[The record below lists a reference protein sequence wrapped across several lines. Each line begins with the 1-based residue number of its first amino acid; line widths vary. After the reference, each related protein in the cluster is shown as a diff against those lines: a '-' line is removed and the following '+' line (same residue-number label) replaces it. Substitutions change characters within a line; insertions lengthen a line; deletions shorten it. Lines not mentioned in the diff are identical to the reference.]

1 MATMKMPFIS
11 STYISEYDADCNF
24 SNLTYMEI
32 GNFHLCNSYLKS
44 YLSIA
49 ILEISF
55 LPILDI
61 KNLNSAKLIL
71 NMDQNNS
78 NLKNISFQIGLITS
92 PFNIETLCWNS
103 ELSIKKTNHCYS
115 FEYNSKYLEVNLTDL
130 ITDIL
135 HENIPVYGI
144 ALIPYSSTCIFKV
157 CSCYSNCPPYICID
171 YNPCNSNC
179 ICPPG
184 PQGPTGA
191 TGPQGPQGIQG
202 IQGEIGPTG
211 PQGDIGPQGP
221 EGRIGPTGPQG
232 PQGLQGIQGRI
243 GPTGPQGPQ
252 GDIGLTGLQG
262 PKGDTGNPGPQGR
275 QGIQGIQGE
284 VGPQGPQGPTGPQG
298 PQGLQGEK
306 GDTGPQGIQGIQ
318 GIQGEIGPQGPT
330 GATGPQGPQGPQGD
344 IGPQGPQGE
353 KGDPGIQ
360 GEIGPTG
367 PQGLQGIRGEVGPT
381 GATGPQGLQGIQGET
396 GPTGATGPQGPQG
409 EKGDPGI
416 QGEIGPQGPAGP
428 QGDTGLQGAQ
438 GLQGRIGPTGPQG
451 PQGIQGIQGVA
462 GATGAT
468 GPQGLQGIQGE
479 TGPTGA
485 TGPQNITQP
494 FANYIVNA
502 VSPTGTPIPPFTAIT
517 QWTQPYYN
525 SSSITFNALTGYFTV
540 ANAGVYLIISSVSV
554 KPGTGDSLSRYSFSI
569 DFNSTNPFIPS
580 LDLAGLTTSDTS
592 GGVLSGSIVTQL
604 SANSQFRILNITS
617 STVYIV
623 NGSTSGSA
631 ANLSIVRIA
640 DAQEL

>member
-221 EGRIGPTGPQG
+221 QGPEGRIGPTGPQG

-367 PQGLQGIRGEVGPT
+367 PQG
-381 GATGPQGLQGIQGET
+381 PQVLQGIQGET

-409 EKGDPGI
+409 I
-416 QGEIGPQGPAGP
+416 QGE
-428 QGDTGLQGAQ
+428 
-438 GLQGRIGPTGPQG
+438 TGP
-451 PQGIQGIQGVA
+451 
-462 GATGAT
+462 TGAT

-604 SANSQFRILNITS
+604 SANSQFRILSITS

>member
-157 CSCYSNCPPYICID
+157 CSCCSNCPPYICID

-211 PQGDIGPQGP
+211 PQGDIGPQGPQGP

-360 GEIGPTG
+360 GEIGP
-367 PQGLQGIRGEVGPT
+367 
-381 GATGPQGLQGIQGET
+381 
-396 GPTGATGPQGPQG
+396 
-409 EKGDPGI
+409 
-416 QGEIGPQGPAGP
+416 QGPAGP

-462 GATGAT
+462 GATGATGPQGPQGIQGETGPTGAT

>member
-221 EGRIGPTGPQG
+221 QGPEGRIGPTGPQG

-284 VGPQGPQGPTGPQG
+284 VGPQGPQG
-298 PQGLQGEK
+298 
-306 GDTGPQGIQGIQ
+306 
-318 GIQGEIGPQGPT
+318 
-330 GATGPQGPQGPQGD
+330 D

-353 KGDPGIQ
+353 KGDP
-360 GEIGPTG
+360 
-367 PQGLQGIRGEVGPT
+367 
-381 GATGPQGLQGIQGET
+381 
-396 GPTGATGPQGPQG
+396 
-409 EKGDPGI
+409 
-416 QGEIGPQGPAGP
+416 
-428 QGDTGLQGAQ
+428 
-438 GLQGRIGPTGPQG
+438 
-451 PQGIQGIQGVA
+451 
-462 GATGAT
+462 
-468 GPQGLQGIQGE
+468 GIQGE

-604 SANSQFRILNITS
+604 SANSQFRILSITS

>member
-115 FEYNSKYLEVNLTDL
+115 FEYNSKYLEVNLTNL

-211 PQGDIGPQGP
+211 PQGDIGPQGPQGP

-344 IGPQGPQGE
+344 I
-353 KGDPGIQ
+353 
-360 GEIGPTG
+360 
-367 PQGLQGIRGEVGPT
+367 
-381 GATGPQGLQGIQGET
+381 
-396 GPTGATGPQGPQG
+396 GPQGPQG

>member
-24 SNLTYMEI
+24 NNLTYMEI
-32 GNFHLCNSYLKS
+32 GNFRLSKSHLKS

-55 LPILDI
+55 LSILDI

-71 NMDQNNS
+71 NMNQNNS
-78 NLKNISFQIGLITS
+78 NLKNISFQIGVITN

-115 FEYNSKYLEVNLTDL
+115 FEYNSKCLEVNLTDL

-157 CSCYSNCPPYICID
+157 CSCCSNCPPYICIE
-171 YNPCNSNC
+171 YNPCDSNC

-202 IQGEIGPTG
+202 IQGEVGPTG
-211 PQGDIGPQGP
+211 PQGDI
-221 EGRIGPTGPQG
+221 
-232 PQGLQGIQGRI
+232 
-243 GPTGPQGPQ
+243 
-252 GDIGLTGLQG
+252 
-262 PKGDTGNPGPQGR
+262 
-275 QGIQGIQGE
+275 
-284 VGPQGPQGPTGPQG
+284 
-298 PQGLQGEK
+298 
-306 GDTGPQGIQGIQ
+306 
-318 GIQGEIGPQGPT
+318 
-330 GATGPQGPQGPQGD
+330 
-344 IGPQGPQGE
+344 
-353 KGDPGIQ
+353 
-360 GEIGPTG
+360 
-367 PQGLQGIRGEVGPT
+367 
-381 GATGPQGLQGIQGET
+381 
-396 GPTGATGPQGPQG
+396 GPQGPQG

-462 GATGAT
+462 GATGATGPQGLQGIRGEVGPTGAT

>member
-221 EGRIGPTGPQG
+221 QGPEGRIGPTGPQG

-284 VGPQGPQGPTGPQG
+284 VGPQGPQGPTGS
-298 PQGLQGEK
+298 
-306 GDTGPQGIQGIQ
+306 
-318 GIQGEIGPQGPT
+318 
-330 GATGPQGPQGPQGD
+330 
-344 IGPQGPQGE
+344 QGPQGE

-360 GEIGPTG
+360 GETG
-367 PQGLQGIRGEVGPT
+367 P
-381 GATGPQGLQGIQGET
+381 
-396 GPTGATGPQGPQG
+396 
-409 EKGDPGI
+409 
-416 QGEIGPQGPAGP
+416 
-428 QGDTGLQGAQ
+428 
-438 GLQGRIGPTGPQG
+438 
-451 PQGIQGIQGVA
+451 
-462 GATGAT
+462 TGAT

>member
-78 NLKNISFQIGLITS
+78 NLKNISFQIGVITN

-221 EGRIGPTGPQG
+221 QGPEGRIGPTGPQG

-284 VGPQGPQGPTGPQG
+284 VGPQGPQG
-298 PQGLQGEK
+298 
-306 GDTGPQGIQGIQ
+306 
-318 GIQGEIGPQGPT
+318 
-330 GATGPQGPQGPQGD
+330 D
-344 IGPQGPQGE
+344 I
-353 KGDPGIQ
+353 
-360 GEIGPTG
+360 
-367 PQGLQGIRGEVGPT
+367 
-381 GATGPQGLQGIQGET
+381 
-396 GPTGATGPQGPQG
+396 GPQGPQG

-451 PQGIQGIQGVA
+451 LQGLQGIRGEVGP
-462 GATGAT
+462 TGAT

>member
-298 PQGLQGEK
+298 LQGEK

-318 GIQGEIGPQGPT
+318 GEIGPQ
-330 GATGPQGPQGPQGD
+330 
-344 IGPQGPQGE
+344 
-353 KGDPGIQ
+353 
-360 GEIGPTG
+360 
-367 PQGLQGIRGEVGPT
+367 GPT

-409 EKGDPGI
+409 I
-416 QGEIGPQGPAGP
+416 QGE
-428 QGDTGLQGAQ
+428 
-438 GLQGRIGPTGPQG
+438 TGP
-451 PQGIQGIQGVA
+451 
-462 GATGAT
+462 TGAT

-604 SANSQFRILNITS
+604 SANSQFRILSITS

>member
-115 FEYNSKYLEVNLTDL
+115 FEYNSKYLEVNLTNL

-221 EGRIGPTGPQG
+221 QG
-232 PQGLQGIQGRI
+232 PEGRI

-298 PQGLQGEK
+298 LQGEK

-344 IGPQGPQGE
+344 I
-353 KGDPGIQ
+353 
-360 GEIGPTG
+360 
-367 PQGLQGIRGEVGPT
+367 
-381 GATGPQGLQGIQGET
+381 
-396 GPTGATGPQGPQG
+396 GPQGPQG

-468 GPQGLQGIQGE
+468 GPQGLQGIRGEVGPTGATGPQGLQGIQGETGPTGATGPQGPQGIQGE

>member
-135 HENIPVYGI
+135 HENIPIYGI

-157 CSCYSNCPPYICID
+157 CSCYSNCPPYICIE
-171 YNPCNSNC
+171 YNPCDSNC

-202 IQGEIGPTG
+202 IQGEVGPTG
-211 PQGDIGPQGP
+211 PQGDIGPTGPQGP

-232 PQGLQGIQGRI
+232 PTGATGPQGAI
-243 GPTGPQGPQ
+243 GPEGPQGPQ

-262 PKGDTGNPGPQGR
+262 PKGDTGDA
-275 QGIQGIQGE
+275 
-284 VGPQGPQGPTGPQG
+284 GPQG
-298 PQGLQGEK
+298 PQGLQGIQGAIGPAGATGPTGPAGPQGPQGEK
-306 GDTGPQGIQGIQ
+306 GDIGPQGIQGIQ
-318 GIQGEIGPQGPT
+318 GLRGEIGPQGPQ
-330 GATGPQGPQGPQGD
+330 GNTGPQGPQGPQGN

-353 KGDPGIQ
+353 KGDI
-360 GEIGPTG
+360 
-367 PQGLQGIRGEVGPT
+367 
-381 GATGPQGLQGIQGET
+381 
-396 GPTGATGPQGPQG
+396 
-409 EKGDPGI
+409 GI

-428 QGDTGLQGAQ
+428 QGDIGPQGPQ
-438 GLQGRIGPTGPQG
+438 GIQGIIGPTGPQG
-451 PQGIQGIQGVA
+451 PQG
-462 GATGAT
+462 
-468 GPQGLQGIQGE
+468 LQGIQGAI
-479 TGPTGA
+479 GPTGA
-485 TGPQNITQP
+485 TGPTGPTGPQFIVQP
-494 FANYIVNA
+494 FAHFEVNA
-502 VSPTGTPIPPFTAIT
+502 PLPEGVPIPPATPIT
-517 QWTQPYYN
+517 QWIQINYN
-525 SSSITFNALTGYFTV
+525 SSSITFNPSTGYFTIGRG
-540 ANAGVYLIISSVSV
+540 GVYLVIISISV
-554 KPGTGDSLSRYSFSI
+554 KAGTGESQSIYSFSLGPSL
-569 DFNSTNPFIPS
+569 NNPFTS
-580 LDLAGLTTSDTS
+580 SFDLAGLTTSPTS
-592 GGVLSGSIVTQL
+592 GGVLSGSIALQL
-604 SANSQFRILNITS
+604 PENGQFRILNTTDT
-617 STVYIV
+617 TVYVI
-623 NGSTSGSA
+623 NGSTPGSA
-631 ANLSIVRIA
+631 ANITIVRIA
-640 DAQEL
+640 DLQEL

>member
-232 PQGLQGIQGRI
+232 PQG
-243 GPTGPQGPQ
+243 
-252 GDIGLTGLQG
+252 DIGLTGLQG

-360 GEIGPTG
+360 GEIGP
-367 PQGLQGIRGEVGPT
+367 
-381 GATGPQGLQGIQGET
+381 
-396 GPTGATGPQGPQG
+396 
-409 EKGDPGI
+409 
-416 QGEIGPQGPAGP
+416 QGPAGP

-462 GATGAT
+462 GATGATGPQGPQGIQGETGPTGAT

-604 SANSQFRILNITS
+604 SANSQFRILSITS

>member
-221 EGRIGPTGPQG
+221 QGPEGRIGPTGPQG

-367 PQGLQGIRGEVGPT
+367 PQGPQGLQGIRGEVGPT

-409 EKGDPGI
+409 I
-416 QGEIGPQGPAGP
+416 QGE
-428 QGDTGLQGAQ
+428 
-438 GLQGRIGPTGPQG
+438 TGP
-451 PQGIQGIQGVA
+451 
-462 GATGAT
+462 TGAT

-631 ANLSIVRIA
+631 ANLSIVRIS

>member
-55 LPILDI
+55 LPIFDI

-221 EGRIGPTGPQG
+221 QGPEGRIGPTGPQG

-360 GEIGPTG
+360 GEIGP
-367 PQGLQGIRGEVGPT
+367 
-381 GATGPQGLQGIQGET
+381 
-396 GPTGATGPQGPQG
+396 
-409 EKGDPGI
+409 
-416 QGEIGPQGPAGP
+416 QGPAGP

-462 GATGAT
+462 GATGATGPQGPQGIQGETGPTGAT

>member
-221 EGRIGPTGPQG
+221 QGPEGRIGPTGPQG

-330 GATGPQGPQGPQGD
+330 GATGPQGPQGPQG
-344 IGPQGPQGE
+344 
-353 KGDPGIQ
+353 
-360 GEIGPTG
+360 EI
-367 PQGLQGIRGEVGPT
+367 
-381 GATGPQGLQGIQGET
+381 
-396 GPTGATGPQGPQG
+396 GPQGPQG

-462 GATGAT
+462 GATGATGPQGPQGIQGETGPTGAT

>member
-221 EGRIGPTGPQG
+221 QGPEGRIGPTGPQG

-298 PQGLQGEK
+298 LQGEK

-318 GIQGEIGPQGPT
+318 GEIGPQ
-330 GATGPQGPQGPQGD
+330 
-344 IGPQGPQGE
+344 
-353 KGDPGIQ
+353 
-360 GEIGPTG
+360 
-367 PQGLQGIRGEVGPT
+367 GPT

-409 EKGDPGI
+409 I
-416 QGEIGPQGPAGP
+416 QGE
-428 QGDTGLQGAQ
+428 
-438 GLQGRIGPTGPQG
+438 TGP
-451 PQGIQGIQGVA
+451 
-462 GATGAT
+462 TGAT

-604 SANSQFRILNITS
+604 SANSQFRILSITS

>member
-221 EGRIGPTGPQG
+221 QGPEGRIGPTGPQG

-367 PQGLQGIRGEVGPT
+367 PQGPQGLQGIRGEVGP
-381 GATGPQGLQGIQGET
+381 
-396 GPTGATGPQGPQG
+396 
-409 EKGDPGI
+409 
-416 QGEIGPQGPAGP
+416 
-428 QGDTGLQGAQ
+428 
-438 GLQGRIGPTGPQG
+438 
-451 PQGIQGIQGVA
+451 
-462 GATGAT
+462 TGAT

-604 SANSQFRILNITS
+604 SANSQFRILSITS

>member
-221 EGRIGPTGPQG
+221 QGPEGRIGPTGPQG

-243 GPTGPQGPQ
+243 GPPGPQGPQ

-360 GEIGPTG
+360 GEIGP
-367 PQGLQGIRGEVGPT
+367 
-381 GATGPQGLQGIQGET
+381 
-396 GPTGATGPQGPQG
+396 
-409 EKGDPGI
+409 
-416 QGEIGPQGPAGP
+416 QGPAGP

-468 GPQGLQGIQGE
+468 GPQGPQGIQGE

>member
-24 SNLTYMEI
+24 NNLTYMEI
-32 GNFHLCNSYLKS
+32 GNFRLSKSHLKS

-55 LPILDI
+55 LSILDI

-71 NMDQNNS
+71 NMNQNNS

-157 CSCYSNCPPYICID
+157 CSCCSNCPPYICID

-211 PQGDIGPQGP
+211 PQGDIGPQGPQGP

-360 GEIGPTG
+360 GEIGP
-367 PQGLQGIRGEVGPT
+367 
-381 GATGPQGLQGIQGET
+381 
-396 GPTGATGPQGPQG
+396 
-409 EKGDPGI
+409 
-416 QGEIGPQGPAGP
+416 QGPAGP

-468 GPQGLQGIQGE
+468 GPQGAQGIQGETGPTGATGPQGPQGIRGE

-617 STVYIV
+617 STVNIV

>member
-221 EGRIGPTGPQG
+221 QGPEGRIGPTGPQG

-360 GEIGPTG
+360 GEIGP
-367 PQGLQGIRGEVGPT
+367 
-381 GATGPQGLQGIQGET
+381 
-396 GPTGATGPQGPQG
+396 
-409 EKGDPGI
+409 
-416 QGEIGPQGPAGP
+416 QGPAGP

-468 GPQGLQGIQGE
+468 GPQGPQGIQGE

-485 TGPQNITQP
+485 TGPQGLQGIRGEVGPTGATGPTGSTGPQFIVQP
-494 FANYIVNA
+494 FAHFEINA
-502 VSPTGTPIPPFTAIT
+502 PIPEGLPIPPATPIT
-517 QWTQPYYN
+517 QWIQINYN
-525 SSSITFNALTGYFTV
+525 SSSITFDPSTGYFTIGRG
-540 ANAGVYLIISSVSV
+540 GVYLVIINISV
-554 KPGTGDSLSRYSFSI
+554 KAGTGESQSIYSFSLGPSL
-569 DFNSTNPFIPS
+569 NNPFTS
-580 LDLAGLTTSDTS
+580 SFDLAGLTTSPTS
-592 GGVLSGSIVTQL
+592 GGVLSGSIALQL
-604 SANSQFRILNITS
+604 PTNGQFRILNTTD
-617 STVYIV
+617 STIYVI
-623 NGSTSGSA
+623 NGSTPGSA
-631 ANLSIVRIA
+631 ANITIVRIA
-640 DAQEL
+640 DLQEL

>member
-55 LPILDI
+55 LHILDI

-115 FEYNSKYLEVNLTDL
+115 FEYNSKYLEVNLTNL

-211 PQGDIGPQGP
+211 PQGDIGPQGPQGP

-360 GEIGPTG
+360 GEIGP
-367 PQGLQGIRGEVGPT
+367 
-381 GATGPQGLQGIQGET
+381 
-396 GPTGATGPQGPQG
+396 
-409 EKGDPGI
+409 
-416 QGEIGPQGPAGP
+416 QGPAGP

-468 GPQGLQGIQGE
+468 GPQGLQGIQGETGPTGATGPQGPQGIQGE

-569 DFNSTNPFIPS
+569 DFKSTNPFIPS

-604 SANSQFRILNITS
+604 SANSQFRILSITS

>member
-221 EGRIGPTGPQG
+221 QGPEGRIGPTGPQG

-330 GATGPQGPQGPQGD
+330 GATGPQGPQGPQGE

-360 GEIGPTG
+360 GEIGPTGPQG

-409 EKGDPGI
+409 I
-416 QGEIGPQGPAGP
+416 QGETGP
-428 QGDTGLQGAQ
+428 TGA
-438 GLQGRIGPTGPQG
+438 TGPQG
-451 PQGIQGIQGVA
+451 PRGIQGETGP
-462 GATGAT
+462 TGAT

>member
-24 SNLTYMEI
+24 SNLTYMKI

-78 NLKNISFQIGLITS
+78 NLKNISFQIGVITN

-115 FEYNSKYLEVNLTDL
+115 FEYNSKYLEVNLTNL
-130 ITDIL
+130 ITDIF

-360 GEIGPTG
+360 GEIGP
-367 PQGLQGIRGEVGPT
+367 
-381 GATGPQGLQGIQGET
+381 
-396 GPTGATGPQGPQG
+396 
-409 EKGDPGI
+409 
-416 QGEIGPQGPAGP
+416 QGPAGP

-468 GPQGLQGIQGE
+468 GPQGLQGIQGETGPTGATGPQGPQGIQGE

>member
-1 MATMKMPFIS
+1 MDTMEMPILS
-11 STYISEYDADCNF
+11 STYISEYEADCNF

-221 EGRIGPTGPQG
+221 QGPEGRIGPTGPQG

-360 GEIGPTG
+360 GEIGP
-367 PQGLQGIRGEVGPT
+367 
-381 GATGPQGLQGIQGET
+381 
-396 GPTGATGPQGPQG
+396 
-409 EKGDPGI
+409 
-416 QGEIGPQGPAGP
+416 QGPAGP

-462 GATGAT
+462 GATGATGPQGLQGIQGETGPTGAT

>member
-1 MATMKMPFIS
+1 MATIKMPFIS

-318 GIQGEIGPQGPT
+318 GIQGEIGPHGPT
-330 GATGPQGPQGPQGD
+330 GATGPQGPQGPQG
-344 IGPQGPQGE
+344 
-353 KGDPGIQ
+353 
-360 GEIGPTG
+360 EI
-367 PQGLQGIRGEVGPT
+367 
-381 GATGPQGLQGIQGET
+381 
-396 GPTGATGPQGPQG
+396 GPQGPQG

-462 GATGAT
+462 GATGATGPQGPQGIQGETGPTGAT

-569 DFNSTNPFIPS
+569 DFKSTNPFIPS

>member
-221 EGRIGPTGPQG
+221 QGPEGRIGPTGPQG

-344 IGPQGPQGE
+344 I
-353 KGDPGIQ
+353 
-360 GEIGPTG
+360 
-367 PQGLQGIRGEVGPT
+367 
-381 GATGPQGLQGIQGET
+381 
-396 GPTGATGPQGPQG
+396 GPQGPQG

>member
-221 EGRIGPTGPQG
+221 QGPEGRIGPTGPQG

-298 PQGLQGEK
+298 LQGEK
-306 GDTGPQGIQGIQ
+306 GDTGPQGIQ

-367 PQGLQGIRGEVGPT
+367 PQGPQGLQGIRGEVGPT

-409 EKGDPGI
+409 I
-416 QGEIGPQGPAGP
+416 QGE
-428 QGDTGLQGAQ
+428 
-438 GLQGRIGPTGPQG
+438 TGP
-451 PQGIQGIQGVA
+451 
-462 GATGAT
+462 TGAT

>member
-78 NLKNISFQIGLITS
+78 NLKNISFQIGVITN

-221 EGRIGPTGPQG
+221 QGPEGRIGPTGPQG

-318 GIQGEIGPQGPT
+318 GIQGEIGPQGPQ
-330 GATGPQGPQGPQGD
+330 GPTGPQGPQGPQGD
-344 IGPQGPQGE
+344 I
-353 KGDPGIQ
+353 
-360 GEIGPTG
+360 
-367 PQGLQGIRGEVGPT
+367 
-381 GATGPQGLQGIQGET
+381 
-396 GPTGATGPQGPQG
+396 GPQGPQG

-462 GATGAT
+462 GATGATGPQGPQGIQGETGPTGAT

>member
-11 STYISEYDADCNF
+11 STYISEYDADCIF

-191 TGPQGPQGIQG
+191 TGPQGPTGATGPQGPQGIQG

-211 PQGDIGPQGP
+211 PQGDMGPQGP

-284 VGPQGPQGPTGPQG
+284 VGPQGPQG
-298 PQGLQGEK
+298 
-306 GDTGPQGIQGIQ
+306 
-318 GIQGEIGPQGPT
+318 
-330 GATGPQGPQGPQGD
+330 D
-344 IGPQGPQGE
+344 I
-353 KGDPGIQ
+353 
-360 GEIGPTG
+360 
-367 PQGLQGIRGEVGPT
+367 
-381 GATGPQGLQGIQGET
+381 
-396 GPTGATGPQGPQG
+396 GPQGPQG

-468 GPQGLQGIQGE
+468 GPQGLQGIQGETGPTGATGPQGPQGIQGE

-569 DFNSTNPFIPS
+569 DFKSTNPFIPS

>member
-191 TGPQGPQGIQG
+191 TGPQGPQG
-202 IQGEIGPTG
+202 
-211 PQGDIGPQGP
+211 PQGDI
-221 EGRIGPTGPQG
+221 
-232 PQGLQGIQGRI
+232 
-243 GPTGPQGPQ
+243 
-252 GDIGLTGLQG
+252 
-262 PKGDTGNPGPQGR
+262 
-275 QGIQGIQGE
+275 
-284 VGPQGPQGPTGPQG
+284 
-298 PQGLQGEK
+298 
-306 GDTGPQGIQGIQ
+306 
-318 GIQGEIGPQGPT
+318 
-330 GATGPQGPQGPQGD
+330 
-344 IGPQGPQGE
+344 
-353 KGDPGIQ
+353 
-360 GEIGPTG
+360 
-367 PQGLQGIRGEVGPT
+367 
-381 GATGPQGLQGIQGET
+381 
-396 GPTGATGPQGPQG
+396 GPQGPQG

-468 GPQGLQGIQGE
+468 GPQGPQGIRGEVGPTGATGPQGIQGE

>member
-221 EGRIGPTGPQG
+221 QGPEGRIGPTGPQG

-360 GEIGPTG
+360 GEIGP
-367 PQGLQGIRGEVGPT
+367 
-381 GATGPQGLQGIQGET
+381 
-396 GPTGATGPQGPQG
+396 
-409 EKGDPGI
+409 
-416 QGEIGPQGPAGP
+416 QGPAGP

-468 GPQGLQGIQGE
+468 GPQGPQGIQGETGPTGATGPQGPQGIQGE

>member
-1 MATMKMPFIS
+1 MADREFTNINGIKVCDQTARNSIPTKTSQLENDSDYATITQVNQAIDNAQLGGGEVDLSGYVTKERGNANQITF
-11 STYISEYDADCNF
+11 ADGQTF
-24 SNLTYMEI
+24 Q
-32 GNFHLCNSYLKS
+32 
-44 YLSIA
+44 
-49 ILEISF
+49 
-55 LPILDI
+55 
-61 KNLNSAKLIL
+61 AKL
-71 NMDQNNS
+71 DAGT
-78 NLKNISFQIGLITS
+78 LK
-92 PFNIETLCWNS
+92 
-103 ELSIKKTNHCYS
+103 
-115 FEYNSKYLEVNLTDL
+115 
-130 ITDIL
+130 
-135 HENIPVYGI
+135 
-144 ALIPYSSTCIFKV
+144 
-157 CSCYSNCPPYICID
+157 
-171 YNPCNSNC
+171 
-179 ICPPG
+179 
-184 PQGPTGA
+184 
-191 TGPQGPQGIQG
+191 
-202 IQGEIGPTG
+202 
-211 PQGDIGPQGP
+211 
-221 EGRIGPTGPQG
+221 
-232 PQGLQGIQGRI
+232 
-243 GPTGPQGPQ
+243 
-252 GDIGLTGLQG
+252 
-262 PKGDTGNPGPQGR
+262 
-275 QGIQGIQGE
+275 
-284 VGPQGPQGPTGPQG
+284 
-298 PQGLQGEK
+298 GEK
-306 GDTGPQGIQGIQ
+306 GDTG
-318 GIQGEIGPQGPT
+318 
-330 GATGPQGPQGPQGD
+330 ATGP
-344 IGPQGPQGE
+344 
-353 KGDPGIQ
+353 KGDK
-360 GEIGPTG
+360 GET
-367 PQGLQGIRGEVGPT
+367 GPT

-409 EKGDPGI
+409 I
-416 QGEIGPQGPAGP
+416 QGE
-428 QGDTGLQGAQ
+428 
-438 GLQGRIGPTGPQG
+438 TGP
-451 PQGIQGIQGVA
+451 
-462 GATGAT
+462 TGAT

>member
-221 EGRIGPTGPQG
+221 QGPEGRIGPTGPQG

-330 GATGPQGPQGPQGD
+330 GATGPQGPQGPQG
-344 IGPQGPQGE
+344 
-353 KGDPGIQ
+353 
-360 GEIGPTG
+360 EI
-367 PQGLQGIRGEVGPT
+367 
-381 GATGPQGLQGIQGET
+381 
-396 GPTGATGPQGPQG
+396 GPQGPQG

-468 GPQGLQGIQGE
+468 GPQGLQGIQGETGPTGATGPQGLHGIQGE

>member
-344 IGPQGPQGE
+344 S
-353 KGDPGIQ
+353 
-360 GEIGPTG
+360 
-367 PQGLQGIRGEVGPT
+367 
-381 GATGPQGLQGIQGET
+381 
-396 GPTGATGPQGPQG
+396 GPQGPQG

-604 SANSQFRILNITS
+604 SANSQFRILSITS

>member
-221 EGRIGPTGPQG
+221 QGPEGRIGPTGPQG

-360 GEIGPTG
+360 GEIGP
-367 PQGLQGIRGEVGPT
+367 
-381 GATGPQGLQGIQGET
+381 
-396 GPTGATGPQGPQG
+396 
-409 EKGDPGI
+409 
-416 QGEIGPQGPAGP
+416 QGPAGP

-462 GATGAT
+462 GANGAT
-468 GPQGLQGIQGE
+468 GPQGPQGIQGE

>member
-191 TGPQGPQGIQG
+191 TGPQGPQG
-202 IQGEIGPTG
+202 
-211 PQGDIGPQGP
+211 
-221 EGRIGPTGPQG
+221 
-232 PQGLQGIQGRI
+232 
-243 GPTGPQGPQ
+243 
-252 GDIGLTGLQG
+252 
-262 PKGDTGNPGPQGR
+262 
-275 QGIQGIQGE
+275 
-284 VGPQGPQGPTGPQG
+284 
-298 PQGLQGEK
+298 
-306 GDTGPQGIQGIQ
+306 
-318 GIQGEIGPQGPT
+318 
-330 GATGPQGPQGPQGD
+330 
-344 IGPQGPQGE
+344 
-353 KGDPGIQ
+353 
-360 GEIGPTG
+360 
-367 PQGLQGIRGEVGPT
+367 
-381 GATGPQGLQGIQGET
+381 
-396 GPTGATGPQGPQG
+396 

-451 PQGIQGIQGVA
+451 PQGIQGETGP
-462 GATGAT
+462 TGAT

-604 SANSQFRILNITS
+604 SANSQFRILSITS

>member
-221 EGRIGPTGPQG
+221 QGPEGRIGPTGPQG

-360 GEIGPTG
+360 GEIGP
-367 PQGLQGIRGEVGPT
+367 
-381 GATGPQGLQGIQGET
+381 
-396 GPTGATGPQGPQG
+396 
-409 EKGDPGI
+409 
-416 QGEIGPQGPAGP
+416 QGPAGP

-468 GPQGLQGIQGE
+468 GPQGPQGIQGE

-604 SANSQFRILNITS
+604 SANSQFRILSITS